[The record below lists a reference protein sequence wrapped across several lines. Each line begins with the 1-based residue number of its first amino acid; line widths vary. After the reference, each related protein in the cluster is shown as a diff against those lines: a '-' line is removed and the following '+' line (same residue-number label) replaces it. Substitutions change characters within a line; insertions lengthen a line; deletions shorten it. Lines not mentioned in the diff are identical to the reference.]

1 VARRLGCATEAPLQQ
16 AENKE
21 DALACGRCFRY
32 VGTVEEQ
39 VARRLLAR
47 VAAAGDAADA
57 EASGAG
63 ADDTADAEPAQPL
76 GFDPAPLNLAALAQ
90 GAAKL
95 PRSEAFPLPA
105 AVACPG
111 GCAAEVFCSADCADA
126 AWREHHCL
134 LCTGPGV
141 RFAFGVCKL

>member
-1 VARRLGCATEAPLQQ
+1 MLASQQ

-21 DALACGRCFRY
+21 AALACGRCFRY

-47 VAAAGDAADA
+47 VAAAGDADDA
-57 EASGAG
+57 ATSHDASQE
-63 ADDTADAEPAQPL
+63 DPSEPAVPL
-76 GFDPAPLNLAALAQ
+76 GFDPGPLNLAALAQ
-90 GAAKL
+90 GDAKL
-95 PRSEAFPLPA
+95 PRSDAFPLPA

-111 GCAAEVFCSADCADA
+111 GCSAEVFCSAECADA
-126 AWREHHCL
+126 AWRDHHCL

-141 RFAFGVCKL
+141 RASPSKLS

>member
-1 VARRLGCATEAPLQQ
+1 MSQQ

-21 DALACGRCFRY
+21 AALACGRCFRY

-47 VAAAGDAADA
+47 VAAAGDADDDA
-57 EASGAG
+57 AGGAH
-63 ADDTADAEPAQPL
+63 DSQEDSPEPAEPL

-90 GAAKL
+90 GDAQL
-95 PRSEAFPLPA
+95 PRSDAFPLPA

-111 GCAAEVFCSADCADA
+111 GCATEVFCSAECADA
-126 AWREHHCL
+126 AWRDHHCL

-141 RFAFGVCKL
+141 RASALTDISCRD